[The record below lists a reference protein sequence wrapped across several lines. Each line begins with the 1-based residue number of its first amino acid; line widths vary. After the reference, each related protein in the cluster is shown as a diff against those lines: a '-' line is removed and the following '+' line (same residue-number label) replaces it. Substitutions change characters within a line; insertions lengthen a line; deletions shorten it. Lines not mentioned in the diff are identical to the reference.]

1 MMQRQ
6 QLSRLV
12 REAENMGNRN
22 PVRATHVMVS
32 QIYDSINRAVF
43 GGVLKRPRLII
54 NSYPDMWGECQ
65 GSRRRCGHGEHF
77 VKCIRINR
85 DWPNMKKLIN
95 VIAHEMVHQ
104 WEWERQGTMGHGAA
118 FWGWQERLGNRG
130 LKLYVAM

>member
-1 MMQRQ
+1 MQRQ

-12 REAENMGNRN
+12 RQAESMGTRN
-22 PVRATHVMVS
+22 PVRVS
-32 QIYDSINRAVF
+32 HGMAVTIYESINRAVF
-43 GGVLKRPRLII
+43 GGALQRPRLII
-54 NSYPDMWGECQ
+54 NTYHDMWGECH

-104 WEWERQGTMGHGAA
+104 WEWERLGTMGHGTV
-118 FWGWQERLGNRG
+118 FWSWQERLSNRG
-130 LKLYVAM
+130 LRLRVTM